1 MQENRRKMPKKRR
14 KTRKKF
20 PKLLKTG
27 EYCVI
32 IGVQGDVYEYVTNSP
47 VVKKKVVKM
56 SFPQLRDGG
65 CFMCK
70 ASEVGKIVVNKCLEN
85 DIFINTQKLQKLLTL
100 MQVEC
105 IKKSGFP
112 LFLEDIREWDCGV
125 AIKEVDEDFR
135 PQGRVFKET
144 LPINIVLLNTEEEYI
159 DNIIDKYGSL
169 SAEEINELPI
179 VQEVL
184 SLGEKKDGEQ
194 VNHITSEK
202 LKNKFGV

>member
-1 MQENRRKMPKKRR
+1 MRENKGKILKIGKYYVNITVGEVHPLLYERKMK
-14 KTRKKF
+14 
-20 PKLLKTG
+20 
-27 EYCVI
+27 E
-32 IGVQGDVYEYVTNSP
+32 N
-47 VVKKKVVKM
+47 
-56 SFPQLRDGG
+56 FPQLWDGG

-70 ASEVGKIVVNKCLEN
+70 ASEVGKIVVNKCL
-85 DIFINTQKLQKLLTL
+85 DKQLFINTQKLQKLLVL

-105 IKKSGFP
+105 IIKSGFP

-135 PQGRVFKET
+135 PQGRVFKEK
-144 LPINIVLLNTEEEYI
+144 LSINIVLLNTEEEYI

-169 SAEEINELPI
+169 SAEEINELSI

-194 VNHITSEK
+194 VNHITAEK